1 MTRRKVSPYK
11 RRIAISLPLQLKAEA
26 KDLHMSPTTFYY
38 WLKERAKYFTVYDQ
52 LNAEFDSQNNPE
64 ENTEA
69 ENAEAQ
75 NNEAKQDGTPNNTQV
90 EPNNT
95 DKERTGDLYTNY
107 EGKEGE

>member
-11 RRIAISLPLQLKAEA
+11 RRVAISLPFQLKAEA

-64 ENTEA
+64 ENA
-69 ENAEAQ
+69 EVENTEAQ
-75 NNEAKQDGTPNNTQV
+75 NNANQDATQDNTQ
-90 EPNNT
+90 
-95 DKERTGDLYTNY
+95 TNPQQDSSNADQ
-107 EGKEGE
+107 

>member
-11 RRIAISLPLQLKAEA
+11 RRVAISLPLQLKAEA

-64 ENTEA
+64 E
-69 ENAEAQ
+69 ENAEAEDTEKQ
-75 NNEAKQDGTPNNTQV
+75 NNASQDATPNSTQV
-90 EPNNT
+90 EPGNT
-95 DKERTGDLYTNY
+95 NEGTGDLYTNY
-107 EGKEGE
+107 EGKEDE

>member
-11 RRIAISLPLQLKAEA
+11 RRVAISLPFQLKAEA

-64 ENTEA
+64 ENA
-69 ENAEAQ
+69 EVENTEAQ
-75 NNEAKQDGTPNNTQV
+75 NNEAKQDTTQDNAQA
-90 EPNNT
+90 EPSNE
-95 DKERTGDLYTNY
+95 DKEGTGDLYTNY
-107 EGKEGE
+107 EGNEAG

>member
-11 RRIAISLPLQLKAEA
+11 RRVAISLPFQLKAEA

-64 ENTEA
+64 E
-69 ENAEAQ
+69 ENAEAENTEAQ
-75 NNEAKQDGTPNNTQV
+75 NDTSQDATQDNMKV
-90 EPNNT
+90 EPDNADQRN
-95 DKERTGDLYTNY
+95 
-107 EGKEGE
+107 

>member
-64 ENTEA
+64 ENAEA
-69 ENAEAQ
+69 ENTEAQ
-75 NNEAKQDGTPNNTQV
+75 NNASQDATQDGTQAEPSNTN
-90 EPNNT
+90 EG
-95 DKERTGDLYTNY
+95 TGDLYTNY
-107 EGKEGE
+107 EGKGGE